1 MAHWNSDQVVGGI
14 EEPRFLIVGPELSP
28 NISFEDDLTGVS
40 GSSGTPAPYSQLFD
54 TSTPFMDYVLK
65 IEDGDSASQQYAEI
79 TIETGESIAEKRFI
93 VFAYIRNDA
102 DSGDQ
107 AVWCTFQG
115 ITGTHE
121 KQYMVDSTWRR
132 TIVHEIVV
140 PAGET
145 GTQLVYRIYPFGKSE
160 GDAGTGAVRI
170 DNFRCRKV
178 LAEYT
183 LPIPDRKKQTE
194 FFRLL
199 KQAEHELID
208 GTLKTYKKG
217 FRYYYESGYDKL
229 SAANEYVRAVLAR
242 TDDEILFFPH
252 KDASSCY
259 LVKWADDLERR
270 WAFGTAAL
278 GHEADV
284 QLIGQEVV
292 HDITG
297 EIIDEL
303 NTYNYEEDVYTG
315 GGGATI

>member
-28 NISFEDDLTGVS
+28 NISFEDGLSGVS
-40 GSSGTPAPYSQLFD
+40 GGPPPAAPYSQLFD
-54 TSTPFMDYVLK
+54 TTTPFMDYVLK
-65 IEDGDSASQQYAEI
+65 IDDNVTTDQQYAEI
-79 TIETGESIAEKRFI
+79 TIETGETIAEKRFI

-102 DSGDQ
+102 DNADQ
-107 AVWCTFQG
+107 PVWCVFQG
-115 ITGTHE
+115 ISGTHE
-121 KQYMVDSTWRR
+121 KQYMVDDTWRR

-140 PAGET
+140 PADAT
-145 GTQLVYRIYPFGKSE
+145 GTQLVYRIYPTGKSE
-160 GDAGTGAVRI
+160 GSSGIGAVRI
-170 DNFRCRKV
+170 DNFRCRKI

-183 LPIPDRKKQTE
+183 LPIPDRKKQSE

-217 FRYYYESGYDKL
+217 YRYYYESGYDKL
-229 SAANEYVRAVLAR
+229 SAVNEYVRGVLAE

-252 KDASSCY
+252 KDASNCY

-284 QLIGQEVV
+284 QVIGQEVV
-292 HDITG
+292 HGIAG
-297 EIIDEL
+297 EIIDAM
-303 NTYNYEEDVYTG
+303 NSYSYETDSYTG
-315 GGGATI
+315 GGSAPI